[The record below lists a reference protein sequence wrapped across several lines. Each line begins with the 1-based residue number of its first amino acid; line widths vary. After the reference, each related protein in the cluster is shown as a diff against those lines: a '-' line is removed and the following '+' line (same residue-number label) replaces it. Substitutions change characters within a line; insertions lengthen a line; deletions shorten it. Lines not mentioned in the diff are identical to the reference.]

1 MDVGD
6 GGCNKLCYL
15 HVMCL
20 CQCPNTPPP
29 PTHSKLNAYLL
40 RPRDI
45 PYLEP

>member
-20 CQCPNTPPP
+20 CQCPNPP

>member
-20 CQCPNTPPP
+20 CQCPNPLP